1 MNSAQQTVFIS
12 HASADDD
19 FVKRLRKALE
29 ARGIPVWADSREL
42 VGGNLLDPAIARAI
56 DDSRHFLVVLSPL
69 TQNSTWVRK
78 EIQHALAVRQAR
90 AADGQDY
97 PLIALLLPGIEPAA
111 LGLWFKDEPV
121 ATPIGLGCGSIEA
134 ALPQILAA
142 LGRQLPNDFEPPQ
155 AHEATPIADLILELS
170 ELAIIE
176 VGDGDAGNRCATA
189 HAVLIFDPPAPDAPQ
204 SRSKPFRFTAPLGP
218 IEADEL
224 AWYLESYWRW
234 PVGTFARRAHEI
246 EERLPAWGRALF
258 AAALAPPSARA
269 QLAAWLNTP
278 DQVQR
283 RFSVLVND
291 ELLEGAPPEEQEAA
305 SEAATLLLALPWEL
319 LHDDTDQQGGYLF
332 LGARGARVRRRLPN
346 RLPRDA
352 VISEPP
358 LRVLL
363 LSPRPEDEHTAYL
376 DHRVSARPLVDA
388 LAPLGELA
396 RLTLLD
402 PPTWPAL
409 QAELTRAQKAGTPY
423 HIVHF
428 DGHGVY
434 KRGSGANGTSATQR
448 LGLGALVFEDPA
460 DTRKGE
466 HRRSQIISADQL
478 GQTLRDHR
486 VPLVFL
492 EACQSAQAELDP
504 TASVAGRLLLAGVAS
519 VVAMSHSVLVDTAR
533 RFGEVFYP
541 QLLTGARVGQAMLA
555 AQQALYADP
564 CRGKSFDGELRLQDW
579 FVPVLF
585 QEENDPQ
592 LVRATPARAVQEQ
605 IAKARQLALGKLPP
619 APQHRFVGRS
629 RELLAAERML
639 CRQDKDAPRTLVIR
653 GEGGEG
659 KTTVATE
666 LARWLVA
673 TQRFARAAFV
683 SLEDSGDARAVLWA
697 IGEQLVADFLSKA
710 GRAPESA
717 QQTVERALGDQPTLL
732 VFDNCESVLPPHGWQ
747 AGQTDADLT
756 TASALF
762 DPEILAALLA
772 LAQRLA
778 AVGPTRII
786 FTSRQPL
793 PQPFAVPEHTLGRL
807 DTNEAIELVARV
819 LGEGGHLPAS
829 ANDADANHDERIAE
843 LVETVGGHARSL
855 VLIAGELRTQR
866 VPQTTETLR
875 QIMADLH
882 RRHPDDRERSLFTS
896 VELSLRRLPPEL
908 RSKLAP
914 LAVFHGGGH
923 LSVIAH
929 VLGLDIAKGEDIRLA
944 EALVDVGLAEVL
956 AYDYVRFDP
965 ALAPALRSE
974 SRDPAWPD
982 AHLPWADV
990 VGQFADYLY
999 QQRFQD
1005 AQLAQTLAGFDLANL
1020 LAALEFRYRAGT
1032 EATIR
1037 SNNSTGAACSFDAV
1051 VSMATRVEGLLAAL
1065 GRRRALARVV
1075 DIRQRAAQRVGHW
1088 GHSGYIAATA
1098 AIDRLIDAGSFTEA
1112 VDATARLL
1120 QRAQQAGE
1128 AAYAGA
1134 DYDLTMCLIYSG
1146 RALRLSGRAVEALG
1160 TIVDAEQRLSRVAP
1174 ACASEATAMTSL
1186 CITERADCL
1195 CALGRLDEAAQTYE
1209 EAIRSAEQR
1218 GDNRQV
1224 AVAKAQ
1230 VGNLR
1235 LHQLS
1240 YPEALTAYSEA
1251 RQTFADLDEPDS
1263 VAGAWH
1269 QIGLAYRC
1277 LGQHPAAEDALK
1289 QSLAIWVRLGRLA
1302 AEAGTLNAL
1311 GNLYSDIG
1319 RLEDAVSFFR
1329 RAAAIYADRQV
1340 RDLANEGRART
1351 NAGSDLARLGRL
1363 HEARTELMRAVECKQ
1378 CFGHTAYP
1386 WLTFDALYN
1395 LECSEGNTRA
1405 AAQARRKAIEGYLA
1419 YRRGGGE
1426 NPSGSS
1432 TDQFCNAVAQT
1443 TAGGKLS
1450 EMDSLATQLIELRQ
1464 APELPAYIKPVLA
1477 ALTAILAGSRDPALA
1492 DDPDLDY
1499 DDAAELLLLLERLAP
1514 HEA

>member
-1 MNSAQQTVFIS
+1 
-12 HASADDD
+12 
-19 FVKRLRKALE
+19 
-29 ARGIPVWADSREL
+29 
-42 VGGNLLDPAIARAI
+42 
-56 DDSRHFLVVLSPL
+56 
-69 TQNSTWVRK
+69 
-78 EIQHALAVRQAR
+78 VRQAR
-90 AADGQDY
+90 AANGENY
-97 PLIALLLPGIEPAA
+97 PLIPLLLPGIEPAA
-111 LGLWFKDEPV
+111 LGLWFKDAPV
-121 ATPIGLGCGSIEA
+121 ATPIGLGCGNIEA
-134 ALPQILAA
+134 ALPQLLAA
-142 LGRQLPNDFEPPQ
+142 IGRQLPNDFQPPQ
-155 AHEATPIADLILELS
+155 AHEATPIADLLLELS

-176 VGDGDAGNRCATA
+176 VGDGDACNRCATA

-204 SRSKPFRFTAPLGP
+204 SRSTPFRFTAPLGP
-218 IEADEL
+218 IEADDL

-234 PVGTFARRAHEI
+234 PVGTFAQRAREI
-246 EERLPAWGRALF
+246 EERLPVWGRALF

-278 DQVQR
+278 EQVQR

-291 ELLEGAPPEEQEAA
+291 QLLEGAPPEEQGAA
-305 SEAATLLLALPWEL
+305 SEGATLLLALPWEL
-319 LHDDTDQQGGYLF
+319 LHDDADQQGGYLF

-363 LSPRPEDEHTAYL
+363 LSPRPDDERAAYL
-376 DHRVSARPLVDA
+376 DHRVSARPIVDA

-396 RLTLLD
+396 QLTLLD

-409 QAELTRAQKAGTPY
+409 QAELTRAQNARTPY
-423 HIVHF
+423 HVVHF

-434 KRGSGANGTSATQR
+434 QRGSGATGTSAEQR

-460 DTRKGE
+460 DTEKSTR
-466 HRRSQIISADQL
+466 RRSQIISADQL
-478 GQTLRDHR
+478 GQTLREHR

-492 EACQSAQAELDP
+492 EACQSAQAELHP

-541 QLLTGARVGQAMLA
+541 QLLTGARVGQAMLT

-592 LVRATPARAVQEQ
+592 LVRETPARAVQEQ

-629 RELLAAERML
+629 RELLAAERLL

-732 VFDNCESVLPPHGWQ
+732 VFDNCESVLPPYGWQ

-762 DPEILAALLA
+762 DPEILDAILA

-829 ANDADANHDERIAE
+829 ADDVDADYDERIAE

-875 QIMADLH
+875 QIMTDLH
-882 RRHPDDRERSLFTS
+882 RRHPDDRERSLFAS
-896 VELSLRRLPPEL
+896 VELSLRRLPAEL

-914 LAVFHGGGH
+914 LAVFHGGGQ
-923 LSVIAH
+923 LWVIAS
-929 VLGLDIAKGEDIRLA
+929 VLGLDIEKDEEERLA
-944 EALVDVGLAEVL
+944 QALADVGLAEIL
-956 AYDYVRFDP
+956 PYGYLRLDP
-965 ALAPALRSE
+965 ALAPALRDELS
-974 SRDPAWPD
+974 D
-982 AHLPWADV
+982 ADWAGAEATWNV
-990 VGQFADYLY
+990 AIGRFADYLY
-999 QQRFQD
+999 QQLYRD
-1005 AQLAQTLAGFDLANL
+1005 ARAAATLAGFDLANL
-1020 LAALEFRYRAGT
+1020 LAAVTLRYRTAA
-1032 EATIR
+1032 EAMTLPAD
-1037 SNNSTGAACSFDAV
+1037 SAPTATFFADV
-1051 VSMATRVEGLLAAL
+1051 VEIATRLEPLLENL
-1065 GRRRALARVV
+1065 GQRRALTCVVAAREC
-1075 DIRQRAAQRVGHW
+1075 AAQRLNGSGHARFA
-1088 GHSGYIAATA
+1088 SESATIA
-1098 AIDRLIDAGSFTEA
+1098 RLITAGRYAKAVENARHLLECAREA
-1112 VDATARLL
+1112 GDTA
-1120 QRAQQAGE
+1120 
-1128 AAYAGA
+1128 YPGA
-1134 DYDLTMCLIYSG
+1134 DYDLTISLIHFG
-1146 RALRLSGRAVEALG
+1146 RALRMSGRAVEALAPLA
-1160 TIVDAEQRLSRVAP
+1160 DAEQRLTGIAF
-1174 ACASEATAMTSL
+1174 AGDATARAMGSL
-1186 CITERADCL
+1186 CVAERADCL
-1195 CALGRLDEAAQTYE
+1195 RAIGRFDEAAAAYE
-1209 EAIRSAEQR
+1209 EAIRSAKQR
-1218 GDNRQV
+1218 GDSRQV
-1224 AVAKAQ
+1224 AVGKGQ
-1230 VGNLR
+1230 VGGLR
-1235 LHQLS
+1235 LHQRR
-1240 YPEALTAYSEA
+1240 YPEALMAYSEA
-1251 RQTFADLDEPDS
+1251 KQTFAELGEPES
-1263 VAGAWH
+1263 VAGAWY
-1269 QIGLAYRC
+1269 QIGIAHRLC
-1277 LGQHPAAEDALK
+1277 QQHQAAEDALK
-1289 QSLAIWVRLGRLA
+1289 ESLAIRVHFGNLA
-1302 AEAGTLNAL
+1302 GEAATRNAL
-1311 GNLYSDIG
+1311 GNLYSDLG
-1319 RLEDAVSFFR
+1319 RSEDAVSFFR
-1329 RAAAIYADRQV
+1329 RAAAIFGDREV

-1351 NAGSDLARLGRL
+1351 NAADDLIRLDRL
-1363 HEARTELMRAVECKQ
+1363 AEARTEVIRAVECKKP
-1378 CFGHTAYP
+1378 FGHTAYP
-1386 WLTFDALYN
+1386 WLTFNILCK
-1395 LECSEGNTRA
+1395 LECAEGKDQA
-1405 AAQARRKAIEGYLA
+1405 GAQARRQAIAAYLA
-1419 YRRGGGE
+1419 YRRDGGE
-1426 NPSGSS
+1426 NPTGSS
-1432 TDQFCNAVAQT
+1432 TDQFCAVVAQAI
-1443 TAGGKLS
+1443 AGGDLS
-1450 EMDSLATQLIELRQ
+1450 QIDLRAAQLTELQ
-1464 APELPAYIKPVLA
+1464 QLPDLPAYAKPIFT
-1477 ALTAILAGSRDPALA
+1477 ALTAILSGSRDPALA

-1499 DDAAELLLLLERLAP
+1499 DDAAELLLLLGQLTA